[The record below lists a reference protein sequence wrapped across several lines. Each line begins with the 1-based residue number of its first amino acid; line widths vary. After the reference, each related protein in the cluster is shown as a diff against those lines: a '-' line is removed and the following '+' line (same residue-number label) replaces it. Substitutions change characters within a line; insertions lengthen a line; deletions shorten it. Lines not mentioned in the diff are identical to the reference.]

1 MMQSFR
7 QPRLEDFFFFFLFFF
22 YYCCTQLFTRKTVT
36 EIAVLRVKTVEILAP
51 RQSGSITAWSGREY
65 WTFGCRK
72 TYRKKHLFF
81 SVDGG
86 GFQSYL
92 PMLNRRLLPDHVVTV
107 CVAAT
112 RLLSRGQRLKR
123 GNKLYDEHKLR
134 LSDPTSQLLTLNS
147 SYSDPPSPKEES
159 CHIYLP
165 LYVLYVYSRLF
176 LGTARRWTVRG
187 ECKQTINLL
196 LPSRKTTHTA
206 SIS

>member
-7 QPRLEDFFFFFLFFF
+7 QPRLEDFFFFF

-92 PMLNRRLLPDHVVTV
+92 TMLNRRLLPDHVVTV

-134 LSDPTSQLLTLNS
+134 LRDPTSQLLTLNS
-147 SYSDPPSPKEES
+147 SYSDHPLPQGRVSPV
-159 CHIYLP
+159 LP
-165 LYVLYVYSRLF
+165 HLSSFIRPLCIQPLVSWDSAAMNS
-176 LGTARRWTVRG
+176 ARG
-187 ECKQTINLL
+187 MQTN
-196 LPSRKTTHTA
+196 H
-206 SIS
+206 